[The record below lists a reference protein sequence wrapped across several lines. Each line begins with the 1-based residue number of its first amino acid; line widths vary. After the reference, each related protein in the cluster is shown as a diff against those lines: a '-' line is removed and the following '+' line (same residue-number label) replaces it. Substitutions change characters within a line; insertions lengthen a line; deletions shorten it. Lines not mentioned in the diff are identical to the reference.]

1 MSPGR
6 AEGGK
11 RSILAGRPEPFRDSS
26 VFLTGTI
33 MTRGGG
39 EERGAGEGGDL
50 TTLSETDCLVLARAG
65 NRAALARLVHQ
76 YTPGIHSLFLRLLG
90 DRDLAQDFT
99 QEVFLRVFTSL
110 DRFDVARSFRS
121 WIFAIAWN
129 LARDHLR
136 VRSRRR
142 IWSFLA
148 AGGRSGDREEEEGAP
163 FDPVDSRAV
172 LPFESLA
179 EKERAEAVQEALSR
193 LEPQKRAVLILRDCE
208 DLSYEELADLLG
220 CGVGTVK
227 SRVNRARW
235 ALKGVLQR
243 MRPDWFGEPRL
254 RAKETGA
261 G

>member
-1 MSPGR
+1 M
-6 AEGGK
+6 A
-11 RSILAGRPEPFRDSS
+11 
-26 VFLTGTI
+26 GTI

-39 EERGAGEGGDL
+39 EERGAGEGGDFS
-50 TTLSETDCLVLARAG
+50 TLSETDCLVLARAG
-65 NRAALARLVHQ
+65 NRGAQARLVHQ
-76 YTPGIHSLFLRLLG
+76 YTPGIHGLFLRLLG

-110 DRFDVARSFRS
+110 DRFDVGRSFRA

-142 IWSFLA
+142 MWSFLS
-148 AGGRSGDREEEEGAP
+148 AGGRSGGLDREEEEEAP
-163 FDPVDSRAV
+163 FDPADGRAV
-172 LPFESLA
+172 LPLELL
-179 EKERAEAVQEALSR
+179 EQKERAEAVQEALSR
-193 LEPQKRAVLILRDCE
+193 LEPGKRAVLILRDCE

-235 ALKGVLQR
+235 ALRGVLKR
-243 MRPDWFGEPRL
+243 MRPEWFDEPSP
-254 RAKETGA
+254 RAREAGA

>member
-1 MSPGR
+1 
-6 AEGGK
+6 
-11 RSILAGRPEPFRDSS
+11 
-26 VFLTGTI
+26 

-50 TTLSETDCLVLARAG
+50 TSLSETDCLVLARAG
-65 NRAALARLVHQ
+65 NRAALARLVHR
-76 YTPGIHSLFLRLLG
+76 YTPGIHRLFLRVLG
-90 DRDLAQDFT
+90 DHDLAQDFT

-110 DRFDVARSFRS
+110 DRFDPARSFRA

-142 IWSFLA
+142 IWSFLSA
-148 AGGRSGDREEEEGAP
+148 PGRSGGRDREEDDEASFE
-163 FDPVDSRAV
+163 PVDGRAV
-172 LPFESLA
+172 LPFDSLA
-179 EKERAEAVQEALSR
+179 EKERAEAVQEALSM

-243 MRPDWFGEPRL
+243 MRPDWFGEPRP
-254 RAKETGA
+254 RAKEAGA